1 MRKTHLTLSLASEC
15 ASHQALPAALPG
27 GCAGPGLA
35 LLHASRGLWARPS
48 ACHSVSCHEHRDAAP
63 SPDLIPS
70 VPKFLHGKYGV
81 FVLADSFFWHA
92 LKMEFES
99 LGPNSITFCQI
110 LVLKI
115 TGVENYHA
123 AQFSRETQFSSLQR
137 NLYFPFF
144 SKYLKCFVSLD

>member
-1 MRKTHLTLSLASEC
+1 MSVLPTRHCLQPYTEAVLA
-15 ASHQALPAALPG
+15 PAWLCCMLREG
-27 GCAGPGLA
+27 SGPGL
-35 LLHASRGLWARPS
+35 LLATLFPHG
-48 ACHSVSCHEHRDAAP
+48 DAAP

-81 FVLADSFFWHA
+81 FVLADSFFQHA